1 MGNCGMRGRMKP
13 IKTMKLKNVIPA
25 RSFRLLGT
33 DIALKAGVPHRAIDA
48 TNQPEWKA
56 KGLLFVY
63 ENGSDMDDCRSILLG
78 RGEYRRAKGGV
89 L

>member
-1 MGNCGMRGRMKP
+1 MRGRMKP
-13 IKTMKLKNVIPA
+13 IERIKTMKIKTVIPA

-33 DIALKAGVPHRAIDA
+33 DIKLQSGVPHRAVDA
-48 TNQPEWKA
+48 TNQPDWKA

-78 RGEYRRAKGGV
+78 REDYRRARGGA

>member
-1 MGNCGMRGRMKP
+1 MRGRMKP
-13 IKTMKLKNVIPA
+13 IETMKLKNVIPA

-33 DIALKAGVPHRAIDA
+33 DIELQAGVPHRAVDA

-63 ENGSDMDDCRSILLG
+63 ENNSDLDDCRCILLG
-78 RGEYRRAKGGV
+78 REDYRRARGGA